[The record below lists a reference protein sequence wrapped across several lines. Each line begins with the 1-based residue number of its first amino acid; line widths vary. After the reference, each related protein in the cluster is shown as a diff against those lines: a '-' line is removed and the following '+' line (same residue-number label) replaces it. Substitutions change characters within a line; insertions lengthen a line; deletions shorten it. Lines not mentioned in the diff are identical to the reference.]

1 MNLLKNVSV
10 RAKLII
16 CSLPLAIALVV
27 SVVFMGIQINQT
39 EADLTKVYY
48 DILYNVNSNLVN
60 ADRDFYQAMV
70 ASMQYYDFK
79 NGFTAAPPEFA
90 ASMLDGNWADF
101 DENKQQV
108 YDKVGKAINVAKGD
122 NLLFKEL
129 KSADGKS
136 FEQCAKEFEEG
147 MAAWEA
153 SFDLKANTGD
163 WEAWHGTFSTA
174 RDSINDMQEIT
185 EAWAD
190 KEKAELVKSYQM
202 KIIVISA
209 IFGVLILILAIIVV
223 SVIKGIRKGIAAVT
237 GDLDELA
244 KGDLTKKYPGD
255 DAIGNDDIGKIT
267 KSAKMLTAKLHE
279 VMSTSRD
286 MSQELSNTS
295 ADLAES
301 SSQATMA
308 SGQVT
313 QAVEDI
319 SKGAVSQAGSV
330 ESAVTNTDDIGK
342 NIDVITDA
350 VGEMDKNAEQ
360 MIEACEQAMNS
371 LNSLVRQ
378 NEEVTMSVKEIGDTI
393 NSTNASAKSISQFTE
408 AITDIA
414 SRTNL
419 LSLNASIEA
428 ARAGEAGKGFAVV
441 ADEIRQ
447 LADQSN
453 ESAGEIRAIVE
464 QLLSDS
470 ASSVIVLDKLNK
482 SFTVQEEQLDSTR
495 NTMMVMSDNV
505 NSVKATSQ
513 DISQRVSGLNAARN
527 SLTEIIADL
536 SAISEENAASTQ
548 ETNASM
554 EELNAT
560 FSLISDSAVRL
571 QKLAEDLASAISY
584 FEVEVSDIQN
594 Q

>member
-1 MNLLKNVSV
+1 MFKNISV
-10 RAKLII
+10 RAKLLI
-16 CSLPLAIALVV
+16 CSLPLAIALLV
-27 SVVFMGIQINQT
+27 SVIFMGVELTGT
-39 EADLTKVYY
+39 ERDLTKVYF
-48 DILYNVNSNLVN
+48 DTLYTVNSNLVS
-60 ADRDFYQAMV
+60 ADRDFYQSLV
-70 ASMQYYDFK
+70 AAMQYYDFK
-79 NGFTAAPPEFA
+79 NGYTGAPPEFA
-90 ASMLDGNWADF
+90 ATMLDTNYADYE
-101 DENKQQV
+101 ENKQQV
-108 YDKVGKAINVAKGD
+108 YDKVAKGV
-122 NLLFKEL
+122 NIAK
-129 KSADGKS
+129 ADDSLYTKTKNDAGKS
-136 FEQCAKEFEEG
+136 IEDYYKEFEAG

-153 SFDLKANTGD
+153 SFDIKANTGD
-163 WEAWHGTFSTA
+163 WELFHSTFSTA
-174 RDSINDMQEIT
+174 RESINDMQEIT
-185 EAWAD
+185 EKWA
-190 KEKAELVKSYQM
+190 EEAHNSMVASIRT
-202 KIIVISA
+202 KIIVLSV
-209 IFGVLILILAIIVV
+209 IFGVIMVVLAVIVV
-223 SVIKGIRKGIAAVT
+223 IVIRSIRLGIASVT

-244 KGDLTKKYPGD
+244 KGDLTKTYPGD
-255 DAIGNDDIGKIT
+255 SEIGNDDIGKIT
-267 KSAKMLTAKLHE
+267 KSAKMLTVKLHE

-286 MSQELSNTS
+286 MSRELSSTS
-295 ADLAES
+295 AELAES
-301 SSQATMA
+301 SSQATQA

-313 QAVEDI
+313 EAVEEI
-319 SKGAVSQAGSV
+319 SKGAIAQAGSV
-330 ESAVTNTDDIGK
+330 EEAVNNTDDIGK

-350 VGEMDKNAEQ
+350 VGEMDSNAEH
-360 MIEACEQAMNS
+360 MIEACEQAMDS
-371 LNSLVRQ
+371 LNQLIRQ
-378 NEEVTMSVKEIGDTI
+378 NEDVTLSVKEIGDTI
-393 NSTNASAKSISQFTE
+393 NSTNVSAKSISQFTE

-495 NTMMVMSDNV
+495 NTMMAMSDNV

-513 DISQRVSGLNAARN
+513 DISQRVSGLNSDKN
-527 SLTEIIADL
+527 SLTEIISDL
-536 SAISEENAASTQ
+536 SAISEENAASTE

-560 FSLISDSAVRL
+560 FSLISESAARL
-571 QKLAEDLASAISY
+571 QKLAENLADAISY
-584 FEVEVSDIQN
+584 FEVEIKEIQH

>member
-1 MNLLKNVSV
+1 MKLKNVSV
-10 RAKLII
+10 RAKLLL
-16 CSLPLAIALVV
+16 CSLPLALSLLA
-27 SVVFMGIQINQT
+27 SVIIMGVRLTGT
-39 EADLTKVYY
+39 EQELTKVYY
-48 DILYNVNSNLVN
+48 DTLYTVNNKLIN

-90 ASMLDGNWADF
+90 ATMLEGNLKDFQDNKDQTYERVRGAAD
-101 DENKQQV
+101 
-108 YDKVGKAINVAKGD
+108 VAKKD
-122 NLLFKEL
+122 NTLYEMVKSEKGMSYKE
-129 KSADGKS
+129 AMDR
-136 FEQCAKEFEEG
+136 FEAG

-153 SFDLKANTGD
+153 SYNLEANTGD
-163 WEAWHGTFSTA
+163 WEAWHNTFGEA

-185 EAWAD
+185 EAWA
-190 KEKAELVKSYQM
+190 KAAHDSLVASM
-202 KIIVISA
+202 HTTLIVTSGIFAA
-209 IFGVLILILAIIVV
+209 IMVILAILVV
-223 SVIKGIRKGIAAVT
+223 RVIRSIRLGIASVT
-237 GDLDELA
+237 GDLDVLA
-244 KGDLTKKYPGD
+244 KGDLTKTYPTD
-255 DAIGNDDIGKIT
+255 NEIGTDDIGRIT

-330 ESAVTNTDDIGK
+330 ESAVTNTDDIGQ

-360 MIEACEQAMNS
+360 MIEACEQAMDS
-371 LNSLVRQ
+371 LNNLVRQ

-495 NTMMVMSDNV
+495 NTMMVMSDNA

-513 DISQRVSGLNAARN
+513 DISQRVSGLNSARN
-527 SLTEIIADL
+527 SLTEIISDL

-560 FSLISDSAVRL
+560 FSLISESAARL
-571 QKLAEDLASAISY
+571 QTLAEDLAEAISY
-584 FEVEVSDIQN
+584 FEVEVSEMQN